1 MKKFFKLVFH
11 VALLCVVFIIGTI
24 LGGDK
29 FGIGSGLGLVSAEIN
44 VSDNNDKEGKS
55 EAEEAVR
62 KTIGETIEKAAEQI
76 NETSEKV
83 QDAVATQA
91 ANKTPEPTPHP
102 YTTVNEIK
110 ITVLNDKCSFFS
122 EKCEDMKMLED
133 KIIEAYSVNP
143 KVLFVVDLSLASPA
157 MSKKV
162 EDVVFNL
169 EKVNKDNEDKLNVK
183 YIRE

>member
-1 MKKFFKLVFH
+1 MKKFFKLLFH

-55 EAEEAVR
+55 EAEEKVR
-62 KTIGETIEKAAEQI
+62 ETIGDAIEKAAEQI

-110 ITVLNDKCSFFS
+110 ITVLNNKCSFFS
-122 EKCEDMKMLED
+122 EECENMKALED
-133 KIIEAYSVNP
+133 KIVEAHSVN
-143 KVLFVVDLSLASPA
+143 KNVLFVFDLSMAS
-157 MSKKV
+157 
-162 EDVVFNL
+162 
-169 EKVNKDNEDKLNVK
+169 NKMDTEIREVIANQKEANHINVK
-183 YIRE
+183 VIPDDYE

>member
-110 ITVLNDKCSFFS
+110 ITVVKDKCSFFS
-122 EKCEDMKMLED
+122 EECENMKALED
-133 KIIEAYSVNP
+133 KIVEAHTVNP
-143 KVLFVVDLSLASPA
+143 NVLFVIDLTMASNAMDSEVRKVIDNQKKANNIEYKYVD
-157 MSKKV
+157 
-162 EDVVFNL
+162 
-169 EKVNKDNEDKLNVK
+169 
-183 YIRE
+183 